1 MVIVETPIFTKRIQ
15 GILDEESYRLLQ
27 VHLLH
32 RPDAGNIIRGSGGIR
47 KIRWAPSG
55 SGKRGGARVL
65 YYWAV
70 DEETILML
78 FAFEKGERDDL
89 NPDQVKQ
96 LAKVVG
102 EEFK

>member
-1 MVIVETPIFTKRIQ
+1 MLIVETPIFTKRIDR
-15 GILDEESYRLLQ
+15 ILDEESYRLLQ

-32 RPDAGNIIRGSGGIR
+32 RPDAGDIIRGSGGIR

-55 SGKRGGARVL
+55 SGKRGGARVI

-70 DEETILML
+70 PKETVLML

-89 NPDQVKQ
+89 NPNQVKQ
-96 LAKVVG
+96 LAEVVR
-102 EEFK
+102 EEFE

>member
-1 MVIVETPIFTKRIQ
+1 MLIVETPIFTKRIAR
-15 GILDEESYRLLQ
+15 ILDEEAYRLLQ
-27 VHLLH
+27 LHLLH
-32 RPDAGNIIRGSGGIR
+32 RPDAGDLIRGSGGIR

-70 DEETILML
+70 NKETVLML
-78 FAFEKGERDDL
+78 FGFEKSERDDL
-89 NPDQVKQ
+89 TPDQVKQ
-96 LAKVVG
+96 LAELVR